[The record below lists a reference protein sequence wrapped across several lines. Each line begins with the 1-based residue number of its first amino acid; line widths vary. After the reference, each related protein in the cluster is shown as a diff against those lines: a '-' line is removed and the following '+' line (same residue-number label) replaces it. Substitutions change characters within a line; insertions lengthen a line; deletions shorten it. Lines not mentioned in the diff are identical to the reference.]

1 MSNNEKLM
9 DCILTH
15 LKKLIILT
23 ENGDEEQLEKLVQ
36 MACEVS
42 NQLIRIENRE
52 YIDRSSYDDDF
63 DENTDTEDSNNED
76 DDEDSEYEE

>member
-9 DCILTH
+9 DCILAH

-52 YIDRSSYDDDF
+52 Y
-63 DENTDTEDSNNED
+63 NNELSYINES
-76 DDEDSEYEE
+76 DDEDESEDEDDEDDEDIE